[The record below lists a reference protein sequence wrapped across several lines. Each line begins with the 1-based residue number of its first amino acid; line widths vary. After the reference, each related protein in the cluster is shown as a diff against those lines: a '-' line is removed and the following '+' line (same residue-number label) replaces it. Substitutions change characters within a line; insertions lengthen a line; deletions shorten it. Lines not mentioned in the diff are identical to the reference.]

1 MRHPEFQA
9 MLAPARIYP
18 QIWRLLLGVLLIV
31 FVYLSWSLLTVAIA
45 LGVAVRDS
53 GFFGVM
59 PFLQDLQAGTS
70 PGSVAVLLLT
80 FGGMALGPV
89 LAAAALHFRGP
100 GTLLGPWEDWWRGFV
115 TALAVVLLVFGV
127 LTAVSA
133 AFIAPVPNMEPG
145 RWLLWMVL
153 AVPLLFVQIAAE
165 ELLFRGYL
173 MQQLAARFA
182 ARWIWFTL
190 PALLFGLL
198 HWDPEA
204 GRNLPLVLLSAFA
217 FGLVA
222 ADLTE
227 RTGSLGAAMGF
238 HFGNNFIALLVV
250 SVKGTI
256 TGLALYT
263 TPWGLEAEGV
273 VSLGLAVSI
282 VLLFAIWW
290 LICKLLDG

>member
-1 MRHPEFQA
+1 MRHPEFAA
-9 MLAPARIYP
+9 MLVPARVYP

-31 FVYLSWSLLTVAIA
+31 FIYISWTLIVLGGAVGVVAA
-45 LGVAVRDS
+45 EQGLW
-53 GFFGVM
+53 GVM
-59 PFLQDLQAGTS
+59 PFFQELQAGRY
-70 PGSVAVLLLT
+70 PGSVALLLLT

-100 GTLLGPWEDWWRGFV
+100 NTIFGPWGDWWRGFV
-115 TALAVVLLVFGV
+115 TAFGVVALVFGGLMV
-127 LTAVSA
+127 ASA
-133 AFIAPVPNMEPG
+133 AIWPPVANLEMG
-145 RWLLWMVL
+145 RWLIWMPL
-153 AVPLLFVQIAAE
+153 ALPLLFLQIAAE
-165 ELLFRGYL
+165 EILFRGYL

-190 PALLFGLL
+190 PALAFGLL

-238 HFGNNFIALLVV
+238 HFANNLLALFIV
-250 SVKGTI
+250 SIEGTI
-256 TGLALYT
+256 TGLALYV
-263 TPWGLEAEGV
+263 TPWGLAEEGI
-273 VSLGLAVSI
+273 VSLGLVVSI
-282 VLLFAIWW
+282 VLLFGNWW
-290 LICKLLDG
+290 IIKGLLDR